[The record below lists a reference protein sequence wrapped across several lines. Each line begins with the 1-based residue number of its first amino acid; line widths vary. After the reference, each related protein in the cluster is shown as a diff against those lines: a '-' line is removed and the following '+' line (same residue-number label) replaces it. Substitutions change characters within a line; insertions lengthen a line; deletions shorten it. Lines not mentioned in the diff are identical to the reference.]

1 MDELADLLTLSLFM
15 ASPFP
20 SRRILRW
27 LVGIA
32 GSLPLCAALPAF
44 AADSGKTPAQGA
56 IRALAQ
62 DHVVFDESPPGG
74 PTPLNTPSIL
84 RLDGGRLVAA
94 SERSGV
100 NSEWRKQGNPW
111 ARLTTSDDGG
121 LTWTIRATPN
131 ISQARLFRAGRSLYY
146 LGHDGDLKIMRS
158 DDRGEHWSAPADL
171 GTKKPNWYATAC
183 NVWHAKGNVYLVM
196 ERRLYEDNKSGWTIS
211 NLAPVLLR
219 AREQDDLTQPSSWSY
234 SSELAF
240 ADLLPGYRQ
249 NDLALDYFGVPFFAQ
264 KFPLANQVSPGHP
277 MHPMGWLETNVV
289 QITDPHHQWF
299 DPQQRTFHLFLR
311 AHTGGTGYAAIA
323 QVVENDDG
331 TMTTGLVR
339 APSGKTQLFLP
350 FPGGQMRF
358 HVLYDEP
365 TKLYWLLGTQA
376 TDSMTRPDALPADRY
391 QLPNNER
398 TRLVLHF
405 SKNMVDWCFA
415 GLVAIGPGN
424 RGARH
429 YASMAI
435 DGDDLVILA
444 RSGDERAQSAHNGNL
459 ITFHRVRNFRGL
471 AY

>member
-1 MDELADLLTLSLFM
+1 VDEFSEFLSNVGRSLAMARIRLALRSHVAIGISILVGAIASSL
-15 ASPFP
+15 ASDAP
-20 SRRILRW
+20 SR
-27 LVGIA
+27 
-32 GSLPLCAALPAF
+32 PP
-44 AADSGKTPAQGA
+44 PGA
-56 IRALAQ
+56 IRTLAQ
-62 DHVVFDESPPGG
+62 AHVVFDESPSGG

-84 RLDGGRLVAA
+84 RLEGGRLVAA

-100 NSEWRKQGNPW
+100 NSEWRKQGHAW
-111 ARLTTSDDGG
+111 ARLCTSDDGG
-121 LTWTIRATPN
+121 RTWAVRATPN
-131 ISQARLFRAGRSLYY
+131 ITQARLFHAGRSLYY

-158 DDRGEHWSAPADL
+158 DDRGETWSAPADL

-183 NVWHAKGNVYLVM
+183 NVWHARGNVYLVM
-196 ERRLYEDNKSGWTIS
+196 ERRIYEDNKSGWTIS
-211 NLAPVLLR
+211 NLAPLLMR
-219 AREQDDLTQPSSWSY
+219 AREHDDLTQPASWTY
-234 SSELAF
+234 ASELAF
-240 ADLLPGYRQ
+240 ADIIPGYRE
-249 NDLALDYFGVPFFAQ
+249 NDPAIDHFGVPFFAQ
-264 KFPLANQVSPGHP
+264 KFPLANQVAPGRP

-289 QITDPHHQWF
+289 QITDPNHLWF
-299 DPQQRTFHLFLR
+299 DPRQRTFHLFMR

-323 QVVENDDG
+323 QVAENDDG
-331 TMTTGLVR
+331 TMTTSLVR

-376 TDSMTRPDALPADRY
+376 TDSMTRPDALAKDRY

-398 TRLVLHF
+398 QRLVLHF

-415 GLVAIGPGN
+415 GLVAEGPGN

-429 YASMAI
+429 YASMDI

-459 ITFHRVRNFRGL
+459 ITFHRVRNFRTL
-471 AY
+471 VY